1 LPTYPFFLHVPVLIR
16 CCPCPFGEIFF
27 LNFERYPVTSP
38 NSRIVITV
46 DGLAA
51 SGKSSIARELAR
63 RLEFVHFSSGL
74 LYRAVGAEA
83 LERGVELES
92 EEAIGEFVESH
103 KWDLAIDE
111 QGEGRVAVDGVLVNR
126 NLSDPRTSEA
136 ASCVGTSR
144 RVRRALLEPQR
155 RAFFPHSMVA
165 EGRDLGTIIF
175 PDAAL
180 KLFVEA
186 PEEVRIARRVRQL
199 QELRP
204 EGQLID
210 DLMLRAE
217 ISERDK
223 RDAERSIAPT
233 IAAKDA
239 FLVDNGSRSL
249 TEVVDSLY
257 ALALSKGLV
266 TGE

>member
-1 LPTYPFFLHVPVLIR
+1 LGRLFFYLTS
-16 CCPCPFGEIFF
+16 
-27 LNFERYPVTSP
+27 ERYPVTSP

-63 RLEFVHFSSGL
+63 RLGFVHFSSGL
-74 LYRAVGAEA
+74 LYRAVGSEA
-83 LERGVELES
+83 LELGIELDS

-103 KWDLAIDE
+103 SWDLAIDE

-126 NLSDPRTSEA
+126 DLSDPRTSEA
-136 ASCVGTSR
+136 ASCVGISR
-144 RVRRALLEPQR
+144 RVRQALLEPQR
-155 RAFFPHSMVA
+155 RAFLPHSMVA

-186 PEEVRIARRVRQL
+186 PEEVRIARRVQQL
-199 QELRP
+199 HELRP
-204 EGQLID
+204 AGELSE

-223 RDAERSIAPT
+223 RDAERSVAPT
-233 IAAKDA
+233 IAAQDA
-239 FLVDNGSRSL
+239 LLVEIGSRSL

-257 ALALSKGLV
+257 ALALSRGLV
-266 TGE
+266 TGGRG